1 MEETP
6 AVGRPNYDVPNP
18 FVKKSAGGMPMSSRP
33 SRLLSLILALGFVLG
48 AGGAVLAQAQV
59 TADDLNQLTWRWVGP
74 VNFSGRITE
83 FAVPPGQT
91 TTYYVLTASGG
102 MWKTEDAGTHF
113 ESIFDKYGNMSTGS
127 LGIAASNPAILY
139 LGTGEPM
146 HARSSSHGNGVWK
159 STDAG
164 KTWTNVGLK
173 QSYFI
178 NKVQVDPK
186 NPDIVYVAAEG
197 KLYDNAMDCERGF
210 YVTVDG
216 GKTWERRWPLDDRG
230 VGDFAVDPRDFNV
243 VIAQAYKL
251 YRRTWTYIDRQ
262 PGNILYKSADGGKTW
277 KKLEGG
283 LPNQL
288 EVGRAGLAI
297 YPKNPNIVYARID
310 EEVNLGLAE
319 RDGVANFRASTPFG
333 GGPYA
338 EGSNFGK
345 FKAFKINPA
354 LAKEAPKFTPIVAAD
369 EAELVKKLNE
379 LIADKDFLTKSGI
392 DLAKFDAAA
401 RKAYAGKKE
410 ALESIKEIEALQK
423 REAPKADS
431 SEAKGRSQVTNRYV
445 LEMLYQGQLA
455 NQAPVKRSGVVYRSE
470 DLGETWK
477 KMTEYKLTGGS
488 GLVNQT
494 EAGYYARLYVDA
506 QNDQVLYACDTNVTV
521 SNDGGKTFKPTGW
534 DSGAYK
540 LHVDHRGLWLDPQNS
555 NHIMSAND
563 GGAGETWDGGKHWH
577 QKSTISA
584 QQFYDIAADNEQ
596 PYNVMGGTQDNGAWW
611 GPSQNRNS
619 WGIYAADWN
628 YLPTGDAY
636 FVLRD
641 WWNPDYMY
649 YESQFG
655 ASSRINLATGEISGL
670 AKRTTPEE
678 AAKGVPQQR
687 YQWNAPI
694 VLSPHNPGIV
704 YICSQFVHRS
714 LSRGEAGTFVTISPD
729 LSRADKT
736 RLEESKKTNL
746 QYATIYAFAE
756 SAKKPGLLWAGTD
769 DGNVQLSTDCG
780 VTWTN
785 ITANFYDMKTGK
797 PKPGVKGALIPFDRW
812 VKRVVPSRF
821 DENTCY
827 VAFNGY
833 RTHNEDKTWIFVTRD
848 LGKTWEDISGG
859 MMNPVWD
866 LEEDPDNAN
875 VLYAGTDYGVWVTID
890 KGKAWT
896 AFSTSAPNVII
907 RDVAIQKRDRD
918 LVIGTYGRGIYVA
931 DIAPLKEMSAEAL
944 AKDAYLFDP
953 EEVVRWNRLERRG
966 EQYGEFAKIDNPQIA
981 STLYYYLKADP
992 KSVKLVIKDLEG
1004 NVLQE
1009 ITGTAK
1015 KGLQKA
1021 SWNMTKRVD
1030 AAAQAAGPRPGGR
1043 GRGANL
1049 VDYGLYKVTLKV
1061 DDKDVETKTLK
1072 VSPDPK
1078 FK

>member
-1 MEETP
+1 M
-6 AVGRPNYDVPNP
+6 R
-18 FVKKSAGGMPMSSRP
+18 
-33 SRLLSLILALGFVLG
+33 SRLSNLFMALLALAFVLG
-48 AGGAVLAQAQV
+48 AGAALQAQIS
-59 TADDLNQLTWRWVGP
+59 ADDLNLLSWRWVGP
-74 VNFSGRITE
+74 VNFSGRISE

-91 TTYYVLTASGG
+91 TTYYVLAASGG
-102 MWKTEDAGTHF
+102 VWKTEDQGTHF
-113 ESIFDKYGNMSTGS
+113 EPIFDKYGNMSMGS
-127 LGIAASNPAILY
+127 LGIAASDPKILY

-173 QSYFI
+173 DSYFI

-186 NPDIVYVAAEG
+186 NPDVVYVAAEG
-197 KLYDNAMDCERGF
+197 KLYDNAMDSERGF
-210 YVTVDG
+210 YVTADG
-216 GKTWERRWPLDDRG
+216 GKTWERRWPLTDRG

-251 YRRTWTYIDRQ
+251 YRRAWTYIDRQ
-262 PGNILYKSADGGKTW
+262 PGNHLYKTVDGGKTW

-297 YPKNPNIVYARID
+297 FPKNPNIVYARLD

-319 RDGVANFRASTPFG
+319 RDGGANFRAPGQFG
-333 GGPYA
+333 GMGGGGGLYA
-338 EGSNFGK
+338 EGGSFDK
-345 FKAFKINPA
+345 FKAFKINP
-354 LAKEAPKFTPIVAAD
+354 LTAKQAPKFAPITAAD

-379 LIADKDFLTKSGI
+379 HIADKDFLTKSGV
-392 DLAKFDAAA
+392 DMAAFNAAA
-401 RKAYAGKKE
+401 RKAYAGKKDLL
-410 ALESIKEIEALQK
+410 AAIDEIDALQK

-431 SEAKGRSQVTNRYV
+431 GEAKGRFQATNRHV
-445 LEMLYQGQLA
+445 LEMLYGGLLA
-455 NQAPVKRSGVVYRSE
+455 NQQPVKRSGVIYRSA
-470 DLGETWK
+470 DLGETWA
-477 KMTEYKLTGGS
+477 KMTEYKHTGGS

-494 EAGYYARLYVDA
+494 EAGYYARLYIDG

-521 SNDGGKTFKPTGW
+521 STDGGKTFKVTGW

-540 LHVDHRGLWLDPQNS
+540 LHVDHRALWVDPANG
-555 NHIMSAND
+555 NHILSGND
-563 GGAGETWDGGKHWH
+563 GGCGETWDGGKHWH
-577 QKSTISA
+577 QKATISA
-584 QQFYDIAADNEQ
+584 QQFYDVACDNEQ

-619 WGIYAADWN
+619 WGVYAADWN

-655 ASSRINLATGEISGL
+655 ASSRINLATGEISPL

-678 AAKGVPQQR
+678 LAKGMPAQR

-704 YICSQFVHRS
+704 YVCSQYVHRS
-714 LSRGEAGTFVTISPD
+714 FTRGEPGTFFTISPD

-746 QYATIYAFAE
+746 QYATIYTFAE
-756 SAKKPGLLWAGTD
+756 SAKKPGLFWAGTD
-769 DGNVQLSTDCG
+769 DGNLQMSPDGG
-780 VTWTN
+780 VTWAN
-785 ITANFYDMKTGK
+785 ITASFYDMKTGK

-821 DENTCY
+821 DENVCY

-833 RTHNEDKTWIFVTRD
+833 RTHNEDKTWLFVTRD

-890 KGKAWT
+890 KGRTWT

-907 RDVAIQKRDRD
+907 RDLAIQRRDRD
-918 LVIGTYGRGIYVA
+918 LVIGTYGRGIYIA
-931 DIAPLKEMSAEAL
+931 DIAPLKEMGAEVLDKA
-944 AKDAYLFDP
+944 AHLFDP
-953 EEVVRWNRLERRG
+953 AEVVRWNRLERRG
-966 EQYGEFAKIDNPQIA
+966 EQYGEFAKVMNPAVAATI
-981 STLYYYLKADP
+981 YYYLKADP
-992 KSVKLVIKDLEG
+992 KSVKVVVKDLEG
-1004 NVLQE
+1004 NVVQE
-1009 ITGTAK
+1009 LSGAAK

-1021 SWNMTKRVD
+1021 DWNLARRMD
-1030 AAAQAAGPRPGGR
+1030 PAQQGAGPRPGGVR

-1049 VDYGLYKVTLKV
+1049 VDYGVYKVTLVV
-1061 DDKDVETKTLK
+1061 DDKDVATKTVK
-1072 VSPDPK
+1072 VSPDPL